1 MLHLHMEGVGLSC
14 SIRASYECLSF
25 AWLNERLLFDSDAID
40 MMLRGDEGLGVFGDA
55 QGHPHVMT
63 EHTEAAVSSLV
74 LLMVSMPP
82 RGNACSVK
90 GDHC

>member
-1 MLHLHMEGVGLSC
+1 
-14 SIRASYECLSF
+14 
-25 AWLNERLLFDSDAID
+25 

-63 EHTEAAVSSLV
+63 EHIEAAVSSLV
-74 LLMVSMPP
+74 LLMVSMHP
-82 RGNACSVK
+82 RGNACSAK